1 MNLWNRS
8 PLAPKKSNWELLEEW
23 IVAFVYAHPLL
34 IFSLLMVLAWAIIIL
49 LCYTLIPPLESGVWY
64 NHQLGGGG
72 L

>member
-8 PLAPKKSNWELLEEW
+8 PLAPKKSNWELLHEW
-23 IVAFVYAHPLL
+23 IIGFVNRHPVPVF
-34 IFSLLMVLAWAIIIL
+34 ISLMVLAWAILIL
-49 LCYTLIPPLESGVWY
+49 LCYTFISPLESGVWY